1 MSKMQLRYQKIC
13 KQVSESLGSLLMDL
27 FEYILN
33 AKKRIIVM
41 IIFINKVTFIKF
53 KCMVMMMMIYIYIYI
68 NKVNNNK

>member
-1 MSKMQLRYQKIC
+1 
-13 KQVSESLGSLLMDL
+13 MDL